1 MVGKVVKTYNK
12 LELGVKK
19 DVHVYK
25 KTILSRGL
33 ASIII
38 MKIGIVVQGVKRTRG
53 HRLY

>member
-1 MVGKVVKTYNK
+1 MVGKVVKTFKK

-19 DVHVYK
+19 DVYK